1 MITWQIYL
9 RNERIAKNLKH
20 EQEATKRKIGAFL
33 DAATT
38 GKLWNNE
45 QQPPSETNTST
56 STHRHAPK
64 PRRVSIAARTAAMS
78 TRPRSAA
85 APLARS
91 SSNTRRQSETKLD
104 DFFQISSPRQEEE
117 PTQRA

>member
-1 MITWQIYL
+1 MVTWQIFL
-9 RNERIAKNLKH
+9 RNERIANNLKY

-33 DAATT
+33 DAAST

-45 QQPPSETNTST
+45 QQTPTETATST
-56 STHRHAPK
+56 NRQPPK
-64 PRRVSIAARTAAMS
+64 PRRVSIAARTPTLS

-85 APLARS
+85 APLNRTS
-91 SSNTRRQSETKLD
+91 STTRPQSETRLD
-104 DFFQISSPRQEEE
+104 DFFQISSPRHAEED